1 MQKTVLYFFILL
13 FMGCQGHKKEPLPE
27 PFSNYMDYGEY
38 EVGFKTLFTND
49 VSRPSVP
56 FSDWSGKLYPRTDT
70 VPGRKLPLHIW
81 YPSNEKAPLLPFSHF
96 VDLITPQTESDK
108 GMYSDSLSRE
118 IYKYQADE
126 LKGEKAMTHRDLD
139 TLLHLTTNSSLETKI
154 AKGPFPLVIVP
165 NGSSPAN
172 QSVLCE
178 YLASHGYIVAG
189 VSLKGEFAHVVDA
202 SARGLESGVDDL
214 QFALG
219 QLLQLPYV
227 NTGQIALVG
236 NAIESSYCAAL
247 ASRNKKIKALVSLEG
262 GFLSQY
268 EQRIL
273 NETVFYEP
281 HSVSLPILAI
291 YAPHPNIS
299 PDNIHG
305 LDFSNR
311 YFARLPE
318 MSEFHFL
325 NYGHFDAYVPKIIGE
340 PRGDLEAGFTAG
352 AELILAF
359 LDAELKNKDESFQQY
374 YGKTPSN
381 KLGKS
386 IDTLFILKGHSPPP
400 NMSALKNL
408 FVTKGF
414 GAIDSIYKSHVAA
427 GNTKPFSQTF
437 YNDYKNW
444 LAYKKDPDYKNRM
457 RLYEMAV
464 ESYPNSALNHYR
476 LAYYLEQNKKPTKA
490 REYYQKADILIPL
503 DTSLSPS
510 LKLDLQQALDE
521 VLK

>member
-1 MQKTVLYFFILL
+1 MDVQ
-13 FMGCQGHKKEPLPE
+13 EE
-27 PFSNYMDYGEY
+27 PFSNYLNYGNY
-38 EVGFKTLFTND
+38 SVGFKTLFTND
-49 VSRPSVP
+49 VSRPRVP
-56 FSDWSGKLYPRTDT
+56 FSDWSGKLYPSQDAA
-70 VPGRKLPLHIW
+70 PGRKLPLHIW
-81 YPSNEKAPLLPFSHF
+81 YPSDEKAPLLPFSHF
-96 VDLITPQTESDK
+96 VDLITPHTESAM
-108 GMYSDSLSRE
+108 GMDSDSLSRE

-126 LKGEKAMTHRDLD
+126 LKGEKGMTDSDLD
-139 TLLHLTTNSSLETKI
+139 TLLQLTTFSALETKSAPGI
-154 AKGPFPLVIVP
+154 FPLIIVP

-202 SARGLESGVDDL
+202 SARGLESSVDDL

-219 QLLQLPYV
+219 ELLQLPNV
-227 NTGQIALVG
+227 NTKQIALVG
-236 NAIESSYCAAL
+236 NAIESSFCAAL

-262 GFLSQY
+262 GFLSEY

-281 HSVSLPILAI
+281 QSVSLPILAI

-299 PDNIHG
+299 PNNIYS

-325 NYGHFDAYVPKIIGE
+325 NYGLFDAYVPNIIGE

-359 LDAELKNKDESFQQY
+359 LDTKLKNKSYNFQQY
-374 YGKTPSN
+374 YDKTPSD

-386 IDTLFILKGHSPPP
+386 IDTLYVLEGHEPPP
-400 NMSALKNL
+400 NMSQLKNL
-408 FVTKGF
+408 FVTQGF
-414 GAIDSIYKSHVAA
+414 GAIDSIYKYHVAA

-444 LAYKKDPDYKNRM
+444 LAYKKDPDYKYRI
-457 RLYEMAV
+457 RLYAMAV

-476 LAYYLEQNKKPTKA
+476 LGYYLDQNDSLVKSNHHYRMA
-490 REYYQKADILIPL
+490 SGLL
-503 DTSLSPS
+503 DDDTTLSPS
-510 LKLDLQQALDE
+510 LRTALQQALEE
-521 VLK
+521 VLN